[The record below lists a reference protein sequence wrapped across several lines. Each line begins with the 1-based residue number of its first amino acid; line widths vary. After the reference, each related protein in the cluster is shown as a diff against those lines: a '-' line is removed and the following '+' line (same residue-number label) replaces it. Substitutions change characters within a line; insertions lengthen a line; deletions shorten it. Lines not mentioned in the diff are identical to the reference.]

1 LEGILM
7 NDMLQETDENAA
19 LALGF
24 GRLLADHSGGDVVV
38 MDMRELNFW
47 TDFFVIATVTSGA
60 HLSGLERHVKDL
72 AGEKGLPMRC
82 SRKTDSDDEW
92 RLLDLG
98 NVVIHLMSSKSRSF
112 YELERLWSTARQ
124 IRQANRE
131 APDQDRL

>member
-1 LEGILM
+1 M

-19 LALGF
+19 LALDF
-24 GRLLADHSGGDVVV
+24 GRLLAEHSGGDVVV

-72 AGEKGLPMRC
+72 AGEKGLPMRR
-82 SRKTDSDDEW
+82 SRKIGPEDEW
-92 RLLDLG
+92 CLLDLG
-98 NVVIHLMSSKSRSF
+98 NVVIHLMSPQSRSF

-124 IRQANRE
+124 IKQANPE
-131 APDQDRL
+131 APA